1 MVRVLWRS
9 DKDKIAFKVTEK
21 HRYGLPKTVSKYLK
35 IWKTKTTTIKKNVIV
50 AVTRSHVRQRVL
62 EYSLLLPSNILSDW
76 IEKQITSCP
85 KLGFSFEIAWLK
97 SFCLKAPISFFHN
110 VCFYCTTE
118 KYTLN
123 ELLLIYPNVLNY
135 SIVMIGLR
143 FHVADYSWSN
153 FFFFFGGFLII
164 CDSPEDFEAQGDRT
178 CNTLTQ
184 HVKPREAR
192 EARGAEKLKT
202 LPNRKTQN
210 KKQLRTFLASWQCV

>member
-50 AVTRSHVRQRVL
+50 AVTRSPVRQRVL
-62 EYSLLLPSNILSDW
+62 GYSLLLPSNILSDW

-97 SFCLKAPISFFHN
+97 SFCLKAPISSFHN

-123 ELLLIYPNVLNY
+123 ELLLISALMFW
-135 SIVMIGLR
+135 IIQLLWLGC
-143 FHVADYSWSN
+143 
-153 FFFFFGGFLII
+153 GFMLLII
-164 CDSPEDFEAQGDRT
+164 HEVISFFWWFPYYMWLSRRFWGS
-178 CNTLTQ
+178 
-184 HVKPREAR
+184 
-192 EARGAEKLKT
+192 G
-202 LPNRKTQN
+202 
-210 KKQLRTFLASWQCV
+210 W

>member
-1 MVRVLWRS
+1 MIFRQTSIHSQSLHGAVRVLWRS
-9 DKDKIAFKVTEK
+9 DKDKITFKVTEK

-50 AVTRSHVRQRVL
+50 AVTRSPVRQWVL
-62 EYSLLLPSNILSDW
+62 GYSLLLPSNILSDW

-97 SFCLKAPISFFHN
+97 SFCLKAPISSFHN

-135 SIVMIGLR
+135 SIIMIGLR

-153 FFFFFGGFLII
+153 FFLFLVV
-164 CDSPEDFEAQGDRT
+164 SLLYV
-178 CNTLTQ
+178 TLQ
-184 HVKPREAR
+184 KI
-192 EARGAEKLKT
+192 
-202 LPNRKTQN
+202 
-210 KKQLRTFLASWQCV
+210 LRLRVIGRVTR